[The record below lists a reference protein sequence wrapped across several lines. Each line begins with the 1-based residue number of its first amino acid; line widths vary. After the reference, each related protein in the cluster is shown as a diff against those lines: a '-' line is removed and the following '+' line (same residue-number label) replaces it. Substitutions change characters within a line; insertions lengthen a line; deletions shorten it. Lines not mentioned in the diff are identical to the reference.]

1 MLRNLIMA
9 RILTVLLGAMLSF
22 GIASRSDA
30 TPFTMSVPGTSL
42 NLPAEYPQAGGVAFV
57 LVGVNGNVYYQFSDP
72 TGAFIGF
79 QSNGKPKEFRGNP
92 FTINDPIQLDCGFS
106 DCATYFGG
114 ALANVYIRFSAYDGD
129 TQVNGFDEDDITLR
143 LNGFTVGNWS
153 DVTTDITNTDG
164 TTSFGQVQ
172 GFGNNT
178 FNTGWFRCSVPAS
191 GGLGLG

>member
-153 DVTTDITNTDG
+153 DVVIPPFLMG
-164 TTSFGQVQ
+164 PSRRIQAAVFSFMAGVM
-172 GFGNNT
+172 
-178 FNTGWFRCSVPAS
+178 PPIPI
-191 GGLGLG
+191 LGRSLL